1 MRLLNSYES
10 EYFTDEPETGWNRMM
25 MRTVRSNVAVLIFTI
40 TRSELSLHKI
50 KIILL
55 AGYFVWNVYE
65 N

>member
-1 MRLLNSYES
+1 
-10 EYFTDEPETGWNRMM
+10 MM

>member
-1 MRLLNSYES
+1 MDYEGS
-10 EYFTDEPETGWNRMM
+10 QNKLAVLYFT
-25 MRTVRSNVAVLIFTI
+25 L
-40 TRSELSLHKI
+40 TRLDLSVHKI